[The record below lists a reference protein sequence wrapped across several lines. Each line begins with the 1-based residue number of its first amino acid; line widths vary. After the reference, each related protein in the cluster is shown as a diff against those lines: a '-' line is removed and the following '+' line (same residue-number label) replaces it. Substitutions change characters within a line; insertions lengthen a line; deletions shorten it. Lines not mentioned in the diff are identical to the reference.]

1 MADIDDEIA
10 ELRTRLAKLEA
21 QRATQS
27 AAPPTT
33 AQIVDT
39 PANDKD
45 GVTKRLTMLIGGGL
59 ALAVVLA
66 VLASLQPNTP
76 TPASKPASVNAPPE
90 PIQPLA
96 PREPST
102 PPAPPSAWTYSE
114 DVDAMSDRKTRMA
127 CVDSTDTVNLDWPYK
142 SVTAELCIRNSP
154 KFGFDV
160 FFQLNGDGQILCD
173 SYNGCSAKIRYG
185 DAPAGR
191 NGALTA
197 ADHSSNVIFLTGARN
212 VAARLAKADT
222 TRIELTYYQAGS
234 QAVSFPTKG
243 LDLAKLGLGGG
254 KKKG

>member
-1 MADIDDEIA
+1 
-10 ELRTRLAKLEA
+10 
-21 QRATQS
+21 
-27 AAPPTT
+27 
-33 AQIVDT
+33 
-39 PANDKD
+39 
-45 GVTKRLTMLIGGGL
+45 
-59 ALAVVLA
+59 
-66 VLASLQPNTP
+66 
-76 TPASKPASVNAPPE
+76 
-90 PIQPLA
+90 
-96 PREPST
+96 
-102 PPAPPSAWTYSE
+102 
-114 DVDAMSDRKTRMA
+114 MSDRKTRMA

-212 VAARLAKADT
+212 IAARLAKADT

-243 LDLAKLGLGGG
+243 LDLARLGLGGG

>member
-76 TPASKPASVNAPPE
+76 TPASKPASGNAPPE

-243 LDLAKLGLGGG
+243 LDLAKLGLGG
-254 KKKG
+254 KKKS